1 MDTPPDSAVMKV
13 SEAYK
18 SMHDYR
24 LKGSPTRPDFPISHP
39 ELQSRGMCSQMEKDG
54 SPHRHHPEQPR
65 RKKVP
70 AADFSHRMA
79 PSTCGLETHR
89 DVCQNVKSNDDQ
101 GMAANRMVPSMLSYE
116 AHRDL
121 YHDTDRF
128 DDDEISGRNLL
139 PIRTG
144 REIQQ
149 NLQCEAG
156 INDQY
161 TNSQNLATRLW
172 ENEAQ

>member
-1 MDTPPDSAVMKV
+1 MDTPPDTVVMKV

-24 LKGSPTRPDFPISHP
+24 LKGSPTRPDSPISHP

-54 SPHRHHPEQPR
+54 STHRHHPEQPR

-79 PSTCGLETHR
+79 SRPWGLETHR

-101 GMAANRMVPSMLSYE
+101 GMAANRMVPSIMGYE
-116 AHRDL
+116 ARRDL
-121 YHDTDRF
+121 YQNTESNDDHDMVSHNF
-128 DDDEISGRNLL
+128 
-139 PIRTG
+139 
-144 REIQQ
+144 
-149 NLQCEAG
+149 
-156 INDQY
+156 
-161 TNSQNLATRLW
+161 
-172 ENEAQ
+172 